1 MRSET
6 KKSIYVQYLT
16 KSYIFKAEVFL
27 KIEIL
32 VHEAQRKI
40 DEQTNLTAGMSPS
53 GHLPCKMDSP
63 AS

>member
-1 MRSET
+1 MQIPFNKPFIAGRELHYT
-6 KKSIYVQYLT
+6 
-16 KSYIFKAEVFL
+16 EVFL

-53 GHLPCKMDSP
+53 GHLP
-63 AS
+63 